1 MPNRRLSL
9 RKIKEIL
16 RLKLE
21 CGISEREISRS
32 CQVSRSTVADYI
44 RRAAAAKLTWPE
56 VSVLGETQLEARL
69 FPTEHIPS
77 SVQRPPLDCEYIY
90 DQLRTYRKFN
100 LTLSQLWLEYK
111 EKHPDGYQYTQ
122 FC

>member
-32 CQVSRSTVADYI
+32 CQVSRSTPTDYLRI
-44 RRAAAAKLTWPE
+44 A
-56 VSVLGETQLEARL
+56 SVVHL
-69 FPTEHIPS
+69 
-77 SVQRPPLDCEYIY
+77 
-90 DQLRTYRKFN
+90 
-100 LTLSQLWLEYK
+100 
-111 EKHPDGYQYTQ
+111 
-122 FC
+122 